1 MRTGGK
7 GGFQPG
13 EDLLPAP
20 APPAAPAPPTLSFT
34 PAADAG
40 STDRDVLIGYQLF
53 LGRDPESSFVI
64 ADAKN
69 SPVGAFI
76 RALMGSGEFQSA
88 VLDKLAAGR
97 PLPHEAASA
106 VPSPDHLDW
115 LFRYVRVPG
124 RAETVLRA
132 ATSWGEWLRTIVAV
146 PGFPNAP
153 SRAGSAPDGVQ
164 AKDAADGFVLI
175 NVDQPK
181 PGDRLAPGSLIE
193 GSGWVIAPSDV
204 AEVAIVLDGKLLTHA
219 RYGLPRPDVA
229 RRFPHYRH
237 VDHCGFSFSAEVP
250 PDIAPAGAS
259 VLSVSVRTLRGET
272 GQKGVRLMLPEAQ
285 TAAANG
291 ASSGAGGG
299 DPAWPIRLSV
309 EEAVV
314 DADRKF
320 RLRGWAVSAATMG
333 PIVISLG
340 DTAQGETRIGLSRP
354 DIASAHPN
362 YANAAQSGFAFTGDI
377 PAAVAPGPGFVRV
390 QASDAAG
397 QRRQTIIPI
406 TIPPPGCFVSPD
418 REPKAAGNE
427 IDLACDTTL
436 LTTDGVLTVGGWA
449 IARSGAPAI
458 RVDLDG
464 ITLGEARLGGA
475 RPDVGARFPDVAG
488 AEQSGF
494 AFIHQLPRRPKKG
507 VHTLTLLATSPA
519 GGRCVTELPVVAE
532 APAASP
538 AAIKLLEG
546 LAPPPASP
554 NPSSLT
560 PAPVSRPVPPR
571 VVPGLRLE
579 VDRPALEDG
588 AAREAVR
595 GTLTIAGWAAGRAG
609 VEDVSVYCDE
619 RLLGHAHMGMRRED
633 IGAAFPEYKG
643 SLLAGYAL
651 VLPPGTL
658 PEGNHTIRVV
668 ARAAVDGTAPG
679 TKGAAGA
686 AAPELERRF
695 TLRVERYDALPSE
708 GQVRLGVPPAEAAF
722 GLSLLQRAGCQPHFT
737 IVIAATADLAGLEA
751 TLDGLHGQVYRQW
764 SALVFLPDAASLKA
778 ASALVSAIDR
788 SGRVSLLSL
797 APPIAKPV
805 TKPAAKRQKAAAAAE
820 APGASVSNFAADSLP
835 AGSFVVSLRA
845 GDRLGADALLEFAIG
860 SASNRKAVFIYA
872 DELRHDAA
880 QSRRQPFFKPDWS
893 PELMLSMNYVGRPWC
908 AAAGLLSQAGLSPAG
923 LVSGSDYDAALR
935 LTEMAAAAPGG
946 IVQVSRVLCDR
957 GPLEDGAAAEQA
969 ALAAALERRGERAT
983 VEPGSAA
990 GTWRI
995 RRQPAGRAAGP
1006 RRPRGTVA
1014 GRVSIIMPTC
1024 AARGLV
1030 RTAIKTIRATSG
1042 PALRGGCDVE
1052 IVILD
1057 NTPVRDTRTRAWLR
1071 RSADVVVDMPGAF
1084 NWSKFNNVGARA
1096 ATGEFLLFLND
1107 DIEAREPGWLEA
1119 MLEQAR
1125 RPEVGVV
1132 GARLLYPDGTVQH
1145 GGQFLADHHARHAF
1159 RFADRDAPGP
1169 FGLAAVTR
1177 EMISVTGA
1185 CQMMRARVF
1194 ADLGGFEEAHS
1205 VVNNDLDFCLRSWQ
1219 AGLSVVYTPHAT
1231 LIHHELASRAN
1242 LEDSYDEARFRS
1254 TWRTRFL
1261 RGDPFRSPRLCLDSD
1276 HYAIDQELPVML
1288 HAGRRG
1294 PPADAVRR
1302 ILAVK
1307 LDHIG
1312 DFLTALPALRSLKR
1326 RFPKARIDLLA
1337 PAASAELAKREKLIS
1352 ETIVF
1357 DFFHARSGEGQK
1369 GVGEAEFRALA
1380 ERLAPN
1386 QYDIAIDLRMQ
1397 PETRLVL
1404 PHTGAAF
1411 LAGYD
1416 HNNRFPFLD
1425 VALEWEGDSRLV
1437 AKRAHVSERLVQL
1450 VSATEDACRSED
1462 LPPDATPLA
1471 AAQVPSLA
1479 TLPRGFLER
1488 PLVCIHPGVGNV
1500 VRQWPAANYA
1510 ALIDLLAEEGLHS
1523 VLIGGPEEAAIAEDI
1538 LRRIAVPG
1546 SAESVAGRVRLAQLP
1561 DVMRACVLFVGNNSG
1576 PKHIAASLGMPTIG
1590 IHSGVVDAT
1599 EWAPLGRQAVAIR
1612 RQMICGPCYL
1622 EFASDCP
1629 RSLACLT
1636 GLRPRD
1642 VFEACRRLLV
1652 QGRLASD

>member
-1 MRTGGK
+1 LT
-7 GGFQPG
+7 
-13 EDLLPAP
+13 
-20 APPAAPAPPTLSFT
+20 FT

-40 STDRDVLIGYQLF
+40 STDRDVLIGYQMF

-76 RALMGSGEFQSA
+76 RALMSSGEFQSA

-97 PLPHEAASA
+97 PVPHESAST
-106 VPSPDHLDW
+106 VPSPEHLDW
-115 LFRYVRVPG
+115 LFRYIQVPG
-124 RAETVLRA
+124 RAEKVLRA

-153 SRAGSAPDGVQ
+153 SRASAAPDGVQ
-164 AKDAADGFVLI
+164 ARDAADGFVLI

-181 PGDRLAPGSLIE
+181 PGDRLTPGSLIQ
-193 GSGWVIAPSDV
+193 GSGWAIAPSDV
-204 AEVAIVLDGKLLTHA
+204 AEVAIELDGKLLTHA

-237 VDHCGFSFSAEVP
+237 VDHCGFSFSAEIP
-250 PDIAPAGAS
+250 PDIAPGGAS

-272 GQKGVRLMLPEAQ
+272 GQKGVRLVLPAAPTAAQ
-285 TAAANG
+285 TAGPAG
-291 ASSGAGGG
+291 ADGG
-299 DPAWPIRLSV
+299 DAAWPIRLAV

-314 DADRKF
+314 DPDRRL

-333 PIVISLG
+333 PIVINLG
-340 DTAQGETRIGLSRP
+340 DTAQGETRIGLPRP
-354 DIASAHPN
+354 DIATAHPN
-362 YANAAQSGFAFTGDI
+362 YANAAQAGFAFTGEI
-377 PAAVAPGPGFVRV
+377 PAAAKPGPSFVRV

-397 QRRQTIIPI
+397 QARQTIIPI
-406 TIPPPGCFVSPD
+406 TIPPLSLSPIPVTAPPTPRSD
-418 REPKAAGNE
+418 PTAPPSD
-427 IDLACDTTL
+427 ISFACDAAT
-436 LTTDGVLTVGGWA
+436 LTTDGVVHVAGWA
-449 IARSGAPAI
+449 IATSGEPVI
-458 RVDLDG
+458 RVDLGG

-475 RPDVGARFPDVAG
+475 RPDVGARFPKVAN
-488 AEQSGF
+488 AAQSGF

-507 VHTLTLLATSPA
+507 VHTLSLLVTSPA
-519 GGRCVTELPVVAE
+519 GARCVTELPLVAE
-532 APAASP
+532 APLASSAKPLPGAVPPGITATP
-538 AAIKLLEG
+538 ARNGLLN
-546 LAPPPASP
+546 APPELNVP
-554 NPSSLT
+554 
-560 PAPVSRPVPPR
+560 RPLPPR

-579 VDRPALEDG
+579 VDRPTLDKGSLEE
-588 AAREAVR
+588 ASAREPVR
-595 GTLTIAGWAAGRAG
+595 GALTIAGWAAGRAG
-609 VEDVSVYCDE
+609 VEDVSIYCDE
-619 RLLGHAHMGMRRED
+619 RLLGHAHLGMRRED

-668 ARAAVDGTAPG
+668 ARAAVDAPAG
-679 TKGAAGA
+679 EAGA
-686 AAPELERRF
+686 ASPPAPELERRF
-695 TLRVERYDALPSE
+695 TLRVERYDALPPE

-722 GLSLLQRAGCQPHFT
+722 GLSLLERAAYQPHFT
-737 IVIAATADLAGLEA
+737 IVIAATADLASPGGTPNLASSTGTPTLAAIDA
-751 TLDGLHGQVYRQW
+751 TLQSLHGQVYREW
-764 SALVFLPDAASLKA
+764 SAQVFLPDAASQKA
-778 ASALVSAIDR
+778 ASGLASAIDR
-788 SGRVSLLSL
+788 SGRVSLLTIASP
-797 APPIAKPV
+797 ADKPATKPNARSAAKPGRA
-805 TKPAAKRQKAAAAAE
+805 TPKGQQPAPE
-820 APGASVSNFAADSLP
+820 TGLGTP
-835 AGSFVVSLRA
+835 SFVVSLRA
-845 GDRLGADALLEFAIG
+845 GDRLGADALLELAIT
-860 SASNRKAVFIYA
+860 SASNRAATFIYA

-880 QSRRQPFFKPDWS
+880 QARRQPFFKPDWS
-893 PELMLSMNYVGRPWC
+893 PELLLSMNYVGRPWC
-908 AAAGLLSQAGLSPAG
+908 AADALVQQAALSPAK
-923 LVSGSDYDAALR
+923 LVACSDYEAALR
-935 LTEMAAAAPGG
+935 LTELAGAMPGG
-946 IVQVSRVLCDR
+946 IIQVSRVLCDR
-957 GPLEDGAAAEQA
+957 GALEDGAADEQA
-969 ALAAALERRGERAT
+969 AVHAALQRRGLQAT
-983 VEPGSAA
+983 VEPGDVP
-990 GTWRI
+990 GTWRV
-995 RRQPAGRAAGP
+995 RRDKAARVAGP

-1030 RTAIKTIRATSG
+1030 RTAIKTIRATSA
-1042 PALRGGCDVE
+1042 PAVRGGCDVE

-1071 RSADVVVDMPGAF
+1071 RCADVVVDMPGAF
-1084 NWSKFNNVGARA
+1084 NWSKFNNVGAQA

-1145 GGQFLADHHARHAF
+1145 GGQYLADSHARHAF
-1159 RFADRDAPGP
+1159 RFADRNTPGP
-1169 FGLAAVTR
+1169 FGLATVAR

-1185 CQMMRARVF
+1185 CQMVRARVF

-1219 AGLSVVYTPHAT
+1219 AGLSVIYTPHAT
-1231 LIHHELASRAN
+1231 LVHHELASRAT

-1261 RGDPFRSPRLCLDSD
+1261 RGDPFRSPRLGLDTD
-1276 HYAIDQELPVML
+1276 HYGIDQEPAVTL

-1337 PAASAELAKREKLIS
+1337 PAASAELAKREKLVS

-1386 QYDIAIDLRMQ
+1386 HYDIAIDLRMQ

-1404 PHTGAAF
+1404 PHTGATF

-1416 HNNRFPFLD
+1416 HDNRFPFLD

-1450 VSATEDACRSED
+1450 VSATEDACREEEFPD
-1462 LPPDATPLA
+1462 DAPPLPAAKVPALA
-1471 AAQVPSLA
+1471 A
-1479 TLPRGFLER
+1479 LPRAFLQR
-1488 PLVCIHPGVGNV
+1488 RLVCIHPGVGNV

-1510 ALIDLLAEEGLHS
+1510 SLIDLLAEEGLHV
-1523 VLIGGPEEAAIAEDI
+1523 VLIGGPEEATIAEDI

-1546 SAESVAGRVRLAQLP
+1546 SAESVAGRVRLGQLP

-1642 VFEACRRLLV
+1642 VFAACRRLLV
-1652 QGRLASD
+1652 